1 MAPAPS
7 RPMSTAPA
15 YAPPAAPAPVAPP
28 AAAPKQPGLF
38 AQMATTAAGVAVGSA
53 VGHTIGAAMTG
64 SGGGQQPQ
72 QEVAPPPAQIAAQP
86 QQQAYN
92 PCQRELQQFL
102 DCAQGQS
109 DVSLCAG
116 FNEALRQ
123 CKLQYGVQA
132 WSVNENSTKNED
144 LNDRRT
150 CKKSEWKLVTK
161 LKLSGLEKD
170 RRMSKQCAVDRCGED
185 VISKL
190 NCIPL
195 FSTGLCS
202 V

>member
-1 MAPAPS
+1 MPRRGRSSPMASRPPPPAPR

-15 YAPPAAPAPVAPP
+15 YAPPAAPAPAAPM
-28 AAAPKQPGLF
+28 APKQPGLF

-64 SGGGQQPQ
+64 SGGGGHQQQP
-72 QEVAPPPAQIAAQP
+72 QEVAPVQVQSTP
-86 QQQAYN
+86 QQQVYN

-123 CKLQYGVQA
+123 CKLQYGVQQA
-132 WSVNENSTKNED
+132 
-144 LNDRRT
+144 
-150 CKKSEWKLVTK
+150 
-161 LKLSGLEKD
+161 
-170 RRMSKQCAVDRCGED
+170 
-185 VISKL
+185 
-190 NCIPL
+190 
-195 FSTGLCS
+195 
-202 V
+202 